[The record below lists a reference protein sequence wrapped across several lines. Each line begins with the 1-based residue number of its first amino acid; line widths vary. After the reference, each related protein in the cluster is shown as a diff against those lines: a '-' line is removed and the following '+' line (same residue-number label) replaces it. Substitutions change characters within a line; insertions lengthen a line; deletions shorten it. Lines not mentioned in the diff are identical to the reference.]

1 MTINKVSLNDRFDLK
16 KKIVITSG
24 TQALVRLMLNQAARD
39 RDHGI
44 NSAGLVTGYRG
55 SPLGGVDATFTKAEK
70 FLKQNNVK
78 FQYGLN
84 EDLAATAIWGSQQ
97 TELRNEGKYDGVFGL
112 WYGKG
117 PGVDRCGDVFKHSNL
132 AGTSKYGGV
141 LVAMGD
147 DHSAESSTE
156 LHQSEYALVDA
167 MMPILSP
174 AGVQDILDFGIKG
187 WALSRYAG
195 VWVGIK
201 CLKDTIEV
209 TEVVDA
215 SHDRVELVEPNNKN
229 HEELNIRLGDTPPA
243 REDRLHNKKLRAAK
257 IFARANNV
265 NRVDYSPAKKKIGI
279 ISAGKSWLDTVH
291 ALTLLGINKEESERY
306 ELTTLKL
313 GMVWPI
319 DEIFVRE
326 WAKGLDKILVVEEKR
341 GLIEG
346 QVKEALYG
354 LDSRPQIIGKQ
365 DEEGNVLLPSNGVL
379 DPIIVGK
386 AIANQLIG
394 SSKSEKLENALNL
407 MSIGSRSEANTPAP
421 DRIPYFCSGC
431 PHNSSTK
438 VPEGSIAYAGIG
450 CHTMAIWMDRATDG
464 PTHMG
469 GEGVNWIGQAPFSN
483 RNHVFQNL
491 GDGTYNHSGLLAIRA
506 AIASNTNITYKI
518 LFNDAVAMT
527 GGQSHEGDLSA
538 DEIIGELNAA
548 GVKRVVGVFDEKEEF
563 DLNDFRN
570 LCEMVPRS
578 ELMRIQEE
586 LASTS
591 GVTAIVYIQTCAAEK
606 RRRRKKG
613 LFPDPDKRIFI
624 NPEVCEGCGD
634 CGVKSNCVSILPEE
648 TLLGRKRKVDQSS
661 CNKDFSCVNGFCPS
675 FVSVVGAE
683 IKKKSTEQLTIP
695 DIPDVTVPSI
705 DKTYNIV
712 VTGIGGTGVVTIG
725 ALLGMASYIEGKG
738 AGVMEMAG
746 LAQKGGAVH
755 IHCRIADSPEDIS
768 VVRVA
773 SGEADTLI
781 GGDLLVAAGDK
792 TLSLLRRGKTKVV
805 CNQMEAITGDFT
817 RDTEFTLPTDG
828 MKLALN
834 AKVGPDSVQYI
845 DANRISA
852 KYLGDSIFSNT
863 VLLGMAYQSQLL
875 PLKRES
881 LLEAIRLNGAAVEGN
896 ILAFEMGRYYI
907 HNPEFF
913 AGIKVE
919 ENNHSDYSFES
930 IVSYR
935 SKRLE
940 GYQSKNLSK
949 KYEALCKKA
958 KDLNENLGSSV
969 ARGYYKLI
977 AYKDEYE
984 VARLHTEY
992 LEDQVKNSFSG
1003 YKQLRFNLA
1012 PPLFSKKDKNGHLIK
1027 REFGPWM
1034 FTLMK
1039 LLAKGKY
1046 LRGTWLDP
1054 FHFTK
1059 ERVME
1064 RKLIS
1069 EYEKDV
1075 EYIVENYNQNSHDAC
1090 INLALLPL
1098 QIRGFGHVKEQAI
1111 YKSDKI
1117 RSNLKGIISGD
1128 HSNQKLSAAE

>member
-1 MTINKVSLNDRFDLK
+1 MTVNKVSLNDRFDIE
-16 KKIVITSG
+16 KKIVIASG
-24 TQALVRLMLNQAARD
+24 TQALVRLMLNQAVHD
-39 RDHGI
+39 RVNGI

-55 SPLGGVDATFTKAEK
+55 SPLGGVDATFTKAKK
-70 FLKQNNVK
+70 FLKKNNIK

-117 PGVDRCGDVFKHSNL
+117 PGVDRCGDVFRHSNL

-187 WALSRYAG
+187 WALSRYSG
-195 VWVGIK
+195 LWVGIK

-215 SHDRVELVEPNNKN
+215 AYDRIKIVEPQDKD

-257 IFARANNV
+257 IFARANKLDKV
-265 NRVDYSPAKKKIGI
+265 VYSPTEKKIGI

-291 ALTLLGINKEESERY
+291 ALTLLGIDREEAEKY

-319 DEIFVRE
+319 DDGFVKD
-326 WAKGLDKILVVEEKR
+326 WANGLDKILVVEEKR
-341 GLIEG
+341 GLIES

-354 LDSRPQIIGKQ
+354 MVNSPKIIGKY
-365 DEEGNVLLPSNGVL
+365 DNNGELLLPSNGVL

-386 AIANQLIG
+386 AIANKLIG
-394 SSKSEKLENALNL
+394 SSKSEKLENALNS

-438 VPEGSIAYAGIG
+438 IPEGSIAYAGIG

-469 GEGVNWIGQAPFSN
+469 GEGINWIGQAPFSN

-506 AIASNTNITYKI
+506 AVASNANITYKI

-538 DEIIGELNAA
+538 DEIIKELNAA

-563 DLNDFRN
+563 DLNDYRN

-586 LASTS
+586 LASTL

-613 LFPDPDKRIFI
+613 LFPDPNKRIFI
-624 NPEVCEGCGD
+624 NSEVCEGCGD
-634 CGVKSNCVSILPEE
+634 CGIKSNCVSILPEE
-648 TLLGRKRKVDQSS
+648 TELGRKRKIDQSS

-675 FVSVVGAE
+675 FVSVIGAE
-683 IKKKSTEQLTIP
+683 IKKSTTEQLKIP
-695 DIPDVTVPSI
+695 DIPDVTVPRI

-725 ALLGMASYIEGKG
+725 ALLGMASHIEGKG

-755 IHCRIADSPEDIS
+755 IHCRIAENPEDIS

-773 SGEADTLI
+773 SGEAHTLI
-781 GGDLLVAAGDK
+781 GGDLLVTAGDK
-792 TLSLLRRGKTKVV
+792 TLSLLSRDRSKVV
-805 CNQMEAITGDFT
+805 CNEMEAITGEFT
-817 RDTEFTLPTDG
+817 RDTEFSLPSDG

-845 DANRISA
+845 DANRISS
-852 KYLGDSIFSNT
+852 KYLGDTIFSNT
-863 VLLGMAYQSQLL
+863 VLLGMAYQSKLL

-896 ILAFEMGRYYI
+896 LLAFELGRYYV
-907 HNPEFF
+907 HQPNFF
-913 AGIKVE
+913 KETKVE
-919 ENNHSDYSFES
+919 YINEVEYTFES
-930 IVSYR
+930 ILAYR
-935 SKRLE
+935 SKRLV
-940 GYQSKNLSK
+940 GYQSEKLSK
-949 KYEALCKKA
+949 KYEELCNKA
-958 KDLNENLGSSV
+958 KDLNENLGASV

-992 LEDQVKNSFSG
+992 LENQVKNSFSG
-1003 YKQLRFNLA
+1003 YKQLRFHLA
-1012 PPLFSKKDKNGHLIK
+1012 PPLFSKRDKNGHLIK
-1027 REFGPWM
+1027 KEFGPWM

-1059 ERVME
+1059 ERLTE

-1069 EYEKDV
+1069 QYERDV
-1075 EYIVENYNQNSHDAC
+1075 DYVIEHYNENNHDAC

-1111 YKSDKI
+1111 DKADKI
-1117 RSNLKGIISGD
+1117 RSNLKSIISGD
-1128 HSNQKLSAAE
+1128 RSNQKLSAAE

>member
-215 SHDRVELVEPNNKN
+215 SHDRVELVEPNDKN

-243 REDRLHNKKLRAAK
+243 REDRLHNKKIRAAK
-257 IFARANNV
+257 IFARANKL
-265 NRVDYSPAKKKIGI
+265 NRVDYSPTEKKIGI

-306 ELTTLKL
+306 KLTTLKL

-407 MSIGSRSEANTPAP
+407 MSMGSRSEANTPAP

-683 IKKKSTEQLTIP
+683 IKKKSTEQLKIP
-695 DIPDVTVPSI
+695 DIPEVFGPTI
-705 DKTYNIV
+705 DKTFNIV

-755 IHCRIADSPEDIS
+755 IHCRIAKSPEDIS

-1039 LLAKGKY
+1039 LLTKGKY

-1128 HSNQKLSAAE
+1128 HSNKKLSAAE

>member
-1 MTINKVSLNDRFDLK
+1 MTVNKVSLNDRFDIE
-16 KKIVITSG
+16 KKIVIASG
-24 TQALVRLMLNQAARD
+24 TQALVRLMINQAVRD
-39 RDHGI
+39 RVNGI

-55 SPLGGVDATFTKAEK
+55 SPLGGVDATFTRAEK
-70 FLKQNNVK
+70 FLKKNNIK

-117 PGVDRCGDVFKHSNL
+117 PGVDRCGDVFRHSNL
-132 AGTSKYGGV
+132 AGTSKHGGV

-187 WALSRYAG
+187 WALSRYSG
-195 VWVGIK
+195 LWVGIK

-215 SHDRVELVEPNNKN
+215 AYDRVKIVDPEDKE
-229 HEELNIRLGDTPPA
+229 HEDLNIRLGDTPPA
-243 REDRLHNKKLRAAK
+243 REDRLHNKKLKAAK
-257 IFARANNV
+257 IFARANKLD
-265 NRVDYSPAKKKIGI
+265 RVDYSPSEKKIGI

-291 ALTLLGINKEESERY
+291 ALSLLGIDGEEAEKY
-306 ELTTLKL
+306 KLTTLKL

-319 DEIFVRE
+319 DDGFVKD
-326 WAKGLDKILVVEEKR
+326 WADGLDKILVVEEKR
-341 GLIEG
+341 GLIES

-354 LDSRPQIIGKQ
+354 KANSPKIIGKS
-365 DEEGNVLLPSNGVL
+365 DDNGDLLLPSNGVL

-386 AIANQLIG
+386 AIANKLIG
-394 SSKSEKLENALNL
+394 SSKSEKLENALNSI
-407 MSIGSRSEANTPAP
+407 SIGSRGEANTPAP

-438 VPEGSIAYAGIG
+438 IPEGSIAYAGIG

-469 GEGVNWIGQAPFSN
+469 GEGINWIGQAPFSN

-506 AIASNTNITYKI
+506 AVASNANITYKI

-538 DEIIGELNAA
+538 DEIIKELNAA

-563 DLNDFRN
+563 DLNDYRN

-586 LASTS
+586 LASTL

-613 LFPDPDKRIFI
+613 LFPDPNKRIFI
-624 NPEVCEGCGD
+624 NSEVCEGCGD
-634 CGVKSNCVSILPEE
+634 CGIKSNCVSILPEE
-648 TLLGRKRKVDQSS
+648 TELGRKRKIDQSS

-675 FVSVVGAE
+675 FVSVIGAE
-683 IKKKSTEQLTIP
+683 IKKSTTEQLTIP

-725 ALLGMASYIEGKG
+725 ALLGMASHIEGKG

-755 IHCRIADSPEDIS
+755 IHCRIAENPEDIS

-773 SGEADTLI
+773 SGEAHTLI
-781 GGDLLVAAGDK
+781 GGDLLVTAGDK
-792 TLSLLRRGKTKVV
+792 TLSLLRRDRSKVV
-805 CNQMEAITGDFT
+805 CNEMEAITGEFT
-817 RDTEFTLPTDG
+817 RDTEFSLPSDG

-845 DANRISA
+845 DANRISS
-852 KYLGDSIFSNT
+852 KYLGDTIFSNT
-863 VLLGMAYQSQLL
+863 VLLGMAYQSELL

-881 LLEAIRLNGAAVEGN
+881 LLEAIRLNGAAVDGN
-896 ILAFEMGRYYI
+896 LLAFELGRYYI
-907 HNPEFF
+907 YQPDFF
-913 AGIKVE
+913 QDTKVKDIKQ
-919 ENNHSDYSFES
+919 SDYSFQS
-930 IVSYR
+930 ILAYR

-940 GYQSKNLSK
+940 GYQSKKLAK
-949 KYEALCKKA
+949 KYEELCNKA
-958 KDLNENLGSSV
+958 KDLNENLGASV
-969 ARGYYKLI
+969 ARGYYKLV

-992 LEDQVKNSFSG
+992 LENQVKDSFSG

-1012 PPLFSKKDKNGHLIK
+1012 PPLFSKRDKNGHLIK
-1027 REFGPWM
+1027 QEFGPWM
-1034 FTLMK
+1034 FSLMK
-1039 LLAKGKY
+1039 ILAKGKY

-1059 ERVME
+1059 ERMAE

-1069 EYEKDV
+1069 QYERDIDHIIEY
-1075 EYIVENYNQNSHDAC
+1075 YNENNHDAC

-1111 YKSDKI
+1111 DKAEKI
-1117 RSNLKGIISGD
+1117 RSNLKEIISGD
-1128 HSNQKLSAAE
+1128 HANPKLSAAE

>member
-1 MTINKVSLNDRFDLK
+1 MTVNKVSLNDRFDLG
-16 KKIVITSG
+16 KKIVIASG
-24 TQALVRLMLNQAARD
+24 TQALVRLMLNQAVRD
-39 RDHGI
+39 RVKGI

-70 FLKQNNVK
+70 FLEKNNIK

-97 TELRNEGKYDGVFGL
+97 TELHNEGKYDGVFGL

-117 PGVDRCGDVFKHSNL
+117 PGVDRCGDVFRHSNL
-132 AGTSKYGGV
+132 AGTSKHGGV

-187 WALSRYAG
+187 WALSRYSG
-195 VWVGIK
+195 LWVGIK

-215 SHDRVELVEPNNKN
+215 SYDRVKIVDPKDKD

-257 IFARANNV
+257 IFARANKL
-265 NRVDYSPAKKKIGI
+265 NRVDFSPTEKKIGI

-291 ALTLLGINKEESERY
+291 ALSLLDIDEEEAEKY
-306 ELTTLKL
+306 KLTTLKL

-319 DEIFVRE
+319 DNGFVKD
-326 WAKGLDKILVVEEKR
+326 WADGLDKILVVEEKR
-341 GLIEG
+341 GLIES

-354 LDSRPQIIGKQ
+354 TVNSPKIIGKH
-365 DEEGNVLLPSNGVL
+365 DENGELLLPSNGVL
-379 DPIIVGK
+379 DPIIVSK
-386 AIANQLIG
+386 AIANKLIG
-394 SSKSEKLENALNL
+394 SSKSEKLESALNSI
-407 MSIGSRSEANTPAP
+407 SIGSRSEANTPAP

-438 VPEGSIAYAGIG
+438 IPEGSIAYAGIG

-469 GEGVNWIGQAPFSN
+469 GEGINWIGQAPFSN

-506 AIASNTNITYKI
+506 AVASNANITYKI

-527 GGQSHEGDLSA
+527 GGQAHEGDLSA
-538 DEIIGELNAA
+538 YEIIKELNAA

-563 DLNDFRN
+563 DINDYRN
-570 LCEMVPRS
+570 LCEMVPRA

-586 LASTS
+586 LASTL

-613 LFPDPDKRIFI
+613 LFPDPNKRIFI

-634 CGVKSNCVSILPEE
+634 CGIKSNCVSILPEE
-648 TLLGRKRKVDQSS
+648 TELGRKRKIDQSS

-675 FVSVVGAE
+675 FVSVIGAE
-683 IKKKSTEQLTIP
+683 IKKSNTEQLTIP

-725 ALLGMASYIEGKG
+725 ALLGMASHIEGKG

-755 IHCRIADSPEDIS
+755 IHCRVAENPEDIS

-773 SGEADTLI
+773 SGEAHTLI
-781 GGDLLVAAGDK
+781 GGDLLVTAGDK
-792 TLSLLRRGKTKVV
+792 TLSLLRRDRSKVV
-805 CNQMEAITGDFT
+805 CNEMEAITGEFT
-817 RDTEFTLPTDG
+817 RDTEFSLPSDG

-845 DANRISA
+845 DANKISA
-852 KYLGDSIFSNT
+852 KYLGDTIFSNT
-863 VLLGMAYQSQLL
+863 VLLGMAYQSKLL

-881 LLEAIRLNGAAVEGN
+881 LLEAIRLNGAAVDGN
-896 ILAFEMGRYYI
+896 LLAFELGRYYVY
-907 HNPEFF
+907 HPDFF
-913 AGIKVE
+913 QETKVRDI
-919 ENNHSDYSFES
+919 NQANYTFEA
-930 IVSYR
+930 VVAYR

-940 GYQSKNLSK
+940 GYQSEKLAK
-949 KYEALCKKA
+949 KYEELCNKA
-958 KDLNENLGSSV
+958 KYLNENLGASV
-969 ARGYYKLI
+969 ARGYYKLL

-992 LEDQVKNSFSG
+992 LENQVKNTFSG

-1012 PPLFSKKDKNGHLIK
+1012 PPLFSKRDKNGHLVK
-1027 REFGPWM
+1027 KEYGPWM

-1059 ERVME
+1059 ERLTE

-1069 EYEKDV
+1069 QYERDVDYITEYYNEK
-1075 EYIVENYNQNSHDAC
+1075 NHDAC

-1111 YKSDKI
+1111 NKSGKI
-1117 RSNLKGIISGD
+1117 RSNLMGIISGD

>member
-1 MTINKVSLNDRFDLK
+1 MTINKVSLNDRFDLE
-16 KKIVITSG
+16 KKIIIASG
-24 TQALVRLMLNQAARD
+24 TQALVRLMLNQAVRD
-39 RDHGI
+39 RFNGI

-55 SPLGGVDATFTKAEK
+55 SPLGGVDATFTKAER
-70 FLKQNNVK
+70 FLTKNNIK

-117 PGVDRCGDVFKHSNL
+117 PGVDRCGDVFRHSNL

-174 AGVQDILDFGIKG
+174 AGVQDILDFGIIG
-187 WALSRYAG
+187 WALSRYSG
-195 VWVGIK
+195 LWVGIK

-215 SHDRVELVEPNNKN
+215 SYDRIEIVDPRDKN
-229 HEELNIRLGDTPPA
+229 HEELNIRLGDSPPA

-257 IFARANNV
+257 IFARANNL
-265 NRVDYSPAKKKIGI
+265 NRVHYSPAEKKIGI

-291 ALTLLGINKEESERY
+291 ALSLLGIDKEEAEKY
-306 ELTTLKL
+306 KLTTLKL

-319 DEIFVRE
+319 DDSFVKE
-326 WAKGLDKILVVEEKR
+326 WANGLEKILIIEEKR

-354 LDSRPQIIGKQ
+354 TANSPQIIGKY
-365 DEEGNVLLPSNGVL
+365 DDNGALLLPSNGVL

-386 AIANQLIG
+386 AIANKLIG
-394 SSKSEKLENALNL
+394 LSKSEKLENSLNL
-407 MSIGSRSEANTPAP
+407 MSADARSESNTPAP

-450 CHTMAIWMDRATDG
+450 CHTMAIWMDRETDG

-469 GEGVNWIGQAPFSN
+469 GEGINWVGQAPFSN

-506 AIASNTNITYKI
+506 AVAANTNITYKI

-538 DEIIGELNAA
+538 DEIIKELNAA
-548 GVKRVVGVFDEKEEF
+548 GVNRVVGVFDEKEEF
-563 DLNDFRN
+563 DLHHYRN

-578 ELMRIQEE
+578 ELMRVQEE
-586 LASTS
+586 LASTL

-613 LFPDPDKRIFI
+613 LFPDPDRRIFI
-624 NPEVCEGCGD
+624 NSEVCEGCGD
-634 CGVKSNCVSILPEE
+634 CGIKSNCVSILPEE
-648 TLLGRKRKVDQSS
+648 TELGRKRKIDQSS

-675 FVSVVGAE
+675 FVSVIGAK
-683 IKKKSTEQLTIP
+683 IKKSTAEKLEIP
-695 DIPDVTVPSI
+695 DIPDIIVPSI
-705 DKTYNIV
+705 NKTYNIV

-725 ALLGMASYIEGKG
+725 ALLGMASHIEGKG

-755 IHCRIADSPEDIS
+755 VHCRIAESPGDIS

-773 SGEADTLI
+773 SGEVHTLI
-781 GGDLLVAAGDK
+781 GGDLLVTAGDK
-792 TLSLLRRGKTKVV
+792 TLSLLRRDRSKVV
-805 CNQMEAITGDFT
+805 CNEVEAITGDFT
-817 RDTEFTLPTDG
+817 RNTEFTLPSDG
-828 MKLALN
+828 MKLALS

-845 DANRISA
+845 DANRISS
-852 KYLGDSIFSNT
+852 KYLGDTIFSNT
-863 VLLGMAYQSQLL
+863 VLLGMAYQSKLL

-881 LLEAIRLNGAAVEGN
+881 LIEAIKLNGAAVDRN
-896 ILAFEMGRYYI
+896 LLAFELGRYYVYQ
-907 HNPEFF
+907 PEFF
-913 AGIKVE
+913 QKTKIE
-919 ENNHSDYSFES
+919 ESNQADYTFES
-930 IVSYR
+930 ILSYR

-940 GYQSKNLSK
+940 GYQNKKLAR

-958 KDLNENLGSSV
+958 RDLNENLGSSA
-969 ARGYYKLI
+969 ARGYYKLL

-992 LEDQVKNSFSG
+992 LENQVANSFSG

-1012 PPLFSKKDKNGHLIK
+1012 PPLFSKRDNNGHLIK

-1034 FTLMK
+1034 FKLMK

-1059 ERVME
+1059 ERLAE
-1064 RKLIS
+1064 RKLIR

-1075 EYIVENYNQNSHDAC
+1075 EYIIEKYNENNHDSC

-1098 QIRGFGHVKEQAI
+1098 QIRGFGHVKKEAI
-1111 YKSDKI
+1111 IKTDKI
-1117 RSNLKGIISGD
+1117 RSNLKGIISGY
-1128 HSNQKLSAAE
+1128 HRNQKLSAAE

>member
-1 MTINKVSLNDRFDLK
+1 MTVNKVSLNDRFDIE
-16 KKIVITSG
+16 KKIVIASG
-24 TQALVRLMLNQAARD
+24 TQALVRLMLNQAVRD
-39 RDHGI
+39 RVNGI
-44 NSAGLVTGYRG
+44 NTAGLVTGYRG

-70 FLKQNNVK
+70 FLKKNNIK

-117 PGVDRCGDVFKHSNL
+117 PGVDRCGDVFRHSNL
-132 AGTSKYGGV
+132 AGTSKHGGV

-174 AGVQDILDFGIKG
+174 AGVQDILDFGTKG
-187 WALSRYAG
+187 WALSRYSG
-195 VWVGIK
+195 LWVGIK

-215 SHDRVELVEPNNKN
+215 AYDRVKIVDPEDKD
-229 HEELNIRLGDTPPA
+229 HEDLNIRLGDTPPA
-243 REDRLHNKKLRAAK
+243 REDRLHNKKLKAAK
-257 IFARANNV
+257 IFARANKID
-265 NRVDYSPAKKKIGI
+265 RVDYSPSEKKIGI

-291 ALTLLGINKEESERY
+291 ALSLLGIDREEAEKY
-306 ELTTLKL
+306 KLATLKL

-319 DEIFVRE
+319 DDGLVKE
-326 WAKGLDKILVVEEKR
+326 WADGLDKILVVEEKR
-341 GLIEG
+341 GLIES

-354 LDSRPQIIGKQ
+354 TINSPKIIGKH
-365 DEEGNVLLPSNGVL
+365 DDNGELLLPSNGVL

-386 AIANQLIG
+386 AIANKLIG
-394 SSKSEKLENALNL
+394 SLKSEKLENALNS
-407 MSIGSRSEANTPAP
+407 MAIGSRSDANTPAP

-438 VPEGSIAYAGIG
+438 IPEGSIAYAGIG

-469 GEGVNWIGQAPFSN
+469 GEGINWIGQAPFSN

-506 AIASNTNITYKI
+506 AVASNANITYKI

-538 DEIIGELNAA
+538 DEIIKELNAA

-563 DLNDFRN
+563 DLNDYRN

-586 LASTS
+586 LASTL

-613 LFPDPDKRIFI
+613 LFPDPNKRIFI
-624 NPEVCEGCGD
+624 NSEVCEGCGD

-648 TLLGRKRKVDQSS
+648 TELGRKRKIDQSS

-675 FVSVVGAE
+675 FVSVIGAE
-683 IKKKSTEQLTIP
+683 IKKSTTEQLKIP

-725 ALLGMASYIEGKG
+725 ALLGMASHIEGKG

-755 IHCRIADSPEDIS
+755 IHCRIAQSPEDIS

-773 SGEADTLI
+773 SGEAHTLI
-781 GGDLLVAAGDK
+781 GGDLLVTAGDK
-792 TLSLLRRGKTKVV
+792 TLSLLRRDRSKVV
-805 CNQMEAITGDFT
+805 CNEMEAITGEFT
-817 RDTEFTLPTDG
+817 RDTEFSLPSDG

-845 DANRISA
+845 DANRMSS
-852 KYLGDSIFSNT
+852 KYLGDTIFSNT
-863 VLLGMAYQSQLL
+863 VLLGMAYQSKLL

-896 ILAFEMGRYYI
+896 LLAFELGRYYVYQP
-907 HNPEFF
+907 NFF
-913 AGIKVE
+913 KETKVE
-919 ENNHSDYSFES
+919 DINEVDYTFGS
-930 IVSYR
+930 ILSYR
-935 SKRLE
+935 SKRLQ
-940 GYQSKNLSK
+940 GYQSEKLAK
-949 KYEALCKKA
+949 KYEELCKKA
-958 KDLNENLGSSV
+958 KDLNENLGASV
-969 ARGYYKLI
+969 ARGYYKLL

-992 LEDQVKNSFSG
+992 LENQVKESFSG

-1012 PPLFSKKDKNGHLIK
+1012 PPLFSKRDKNGHLIK
-1027 REFGPWM
+1027 KEFGPWM

-1059 ERVME
+1059 ERLTE

-1069 EYEKDV
+1069 QYERDVDYIIEY
-1075 EYIVENYNQNSHDAC
+1075 YNENNRDAC

-1111 YKSDKI
+1111 NKSDKI
-1117 RSNLKGIISGD
+1117 RSNLKAIISGD

>member
-215 SHDRVELVEPNNKN
+215 SHDRVELVEPNDKN

-243 REDRLHNKKLRAAK
+243 REDRLHNKKIRAAK
-257 IFARANNV
+257 IFARANKL
-265 NRVDYSPAKKKIGI
+265 NRVDYSPTEKKIGI

-306 ELTTLKL
+306 KLTTLKL

-683 IKKKSTEQLTIP
+683 IKKKSTEQLKIP
-695 DIPDVTVPSI
+695 DIPEVFGPTI
-705 DKTYNIV
+705 DKTFNIV

-755 IHCRIADSPEDIS
+755 IHCRIAESPEDIS

-1064 RKLIS
+1064 RRLIS

>member
-1 MTINKVSLNDRFDLK
+1 M
-16 KKIVITSG
+16 
-24 TQALVRLMLNQAARD
+24 
-39 RDHGI
+39 
-44 NSAGLVTGYRG
+44 
-55 SPLGGVDATFTKAEK
+55 
-70 FLKQNNVK
+70 
-78 FQYGLN
+78 
-84 EDLAATAIWGSQQ
+84 
-97 TELRNEGKYDGVFGL
+97 
-112 WYGKG
+112 
-117 PGVDRCGDVFKHSNL
+117 
-132 AGTSKYGGV
+132 
-141 LVAMGD
+141 
-147 DHSAESSTE
+147 
-156 LHQSEYALVDA
+156 
-167 MMPILSP
+167 
-174 AGVQDILDFGIKG
+174 
-187 WALSRYAG
+187 
-195 VWVGIK
+195 
-201 CLKDTIEV
+201 KDTIEV

-215 SHDRVELVEPNNKN
+215 AYDRIKILDPQDKD

-257 IFARANNV
+257 IFARANKLDK
-265 NRVDYSPAKKKIGI
+265 VDYSPTEKKIGI

-291 ALTLLGINKEESERY
+291 ALSLLGIDREEAEKY
-306 ELTTLKL
+306 KLTTLKL

-319 DEIFVRE
+319 DDGFVKD
-326 WAKGLDKILVVEEKR
+326 WAHGLDKILVVEEKR
-341 GLIEG
+341 GLIES

-354 LDSRPQIIGKQ
+354 MVNSPKIIGKH
-365 DEEGNVLLPSNGVL
+365 DDNGELLLPSNGVL

-386 AIANQLIG
+386 AIANKLIG
-394 SSKSEKLENALNL
+394 SSKSEKLENALNS

-438 VPEGSIAYAGIG
+438 IPEGSIAYAGIG

-469 GEGVNWIGQAPFSN
+469 GEGINWIGQAPFSN

-506 AIASNTNITYKI
+506 AVASNANITYKI

-538 DEIIGELNAA
+538 DEIIKELNAA

-563 DLNDFRN
+563 DLNDYRN

-586 LASTS
+586 LASTL

-613 LFPDPDKRIFI
+613 LFPDPNKRIFI
-624 NPEVCEGCGD
+624 NSEVCEGCGD
-634 CGVKSNCVSILPEE
+634 CGIKSNCVSILPEE
-648 TLLGRKRKVDQSS
+648 TELGRKRKIDQSS

-675 FVSVVGAE
+675 FVSVIGAE
-683 IKKKSTEQLTIP
+683 IKKSTTEQLKIP
-695 DIPDVTVPSI
+695 HIPDVTVPSI

-725 ALLGMASYIEGKG
+725 ALLGMASHIEGKG

-755 IHCRIADSPEDIS
+755 IHCRIAENPEDIS

-773 SGEADTLI
+773 SGEAHTLI
-781 GGDLLVAAGDK
+781 GGDLLVTAGDK
-792 TLSLLRRGKTKVV
+792 TLSLLRRDRSKVV
-805 CNQMEAITGDFT
+805 CNEMEAITGEFT
-817 RDTEFTLPTDG
+817 RDTEFSLPSDG

-845 DANRISA
+845 DANRISS
-852 KYLGDSIFSNT
+852 KYLGDTIFSNT
-863 VLLGMAYQSQLL
+863 VLLGMAYQSELL

-881 LLEAIRLNGAAVEGN
+881 LLEAIRLNGAAVDGN
-896 ILAFEMGRYYI
+896 LLAFELGRYYV
-907 HNPEFF
+907 HQPDFF
-913 AGIKVE
+913 QETKVE
-919 ENNHSDYSFES
+919 EINQANYTYES
-930 IVSYR
+930 ILSYR
-935 SKRLE
+935 SKRIE
-940 GYQSKNLSK
+940 GYQSKKLSR

-958 KDLNENLGSSV
+958 KDLNENLGASV

-992 LEDQVKNSFSG
+992 LENQVKNSFSG

-1012 PPLFSKKDKNGHLIK
+1012 PPLFSKRDKNGHLIK
-1027 REFGPWM
+1027 KEFGPWM

-1059 ERVME
+1059 ERLTE

-1069 EYEKDV
+1069 QYERDVDYIIEY
-1075 EYIVENYNQNSHDAC
+1075 YNENNHDAC

-1111 YKSDKI
+1111 DKSDKI
-1117 RSNLKGIISGD
+1117 RSNLKAIISGD

>member
-1 MTINKVSLNDRFDLK
+1 MTVNKVSLNDRFDVE
-16 KKIVITSG
+16 KKIVIASG
-24 TQALVRLMLNQAARD
+24 TQALVRLMLNQAIRD
-39 RDHGI
+39 RQNGI

-70 FLKQNNVK
+70 FLKENNIK

-84 EDLAATAIWGSQQ
+84 EDLAATALWGSQQ
-97 TELRNEGKYDGVFGL
+97 TELHNEGKYDGVFGL

-117 PGVDRCGDVFKHSNL
+117 PGVDRCGDVFRHSNL

-187 WALSRYAG
+187 WALSRYSG
-195 VWVGIK
+195 LWVGIK

-215 SHDRVELVEPNNKN
+215 SYDRVKIVDPEDKD

-243 REDRLHNKKLRAAK
+243 REDRLHNKKLKAAK
-257 IFARANNV
+257 VFARANDLNK
-265 NRVDYSPAKKKIGI
+265 VDYSPAQRKIGI

-291 ALTLLGINKEESERY
+291 ALSLLGIDRDEAEKY
-306 ELTTLKL
+306 KLTTLKL

-319 DEIFVRE
+319 DDSFIRE
-326 WAKGLDKILVVEEKR
+326 WANGLEKILVVEEKR
-341 GLIEG
+341 GLIEA

-354 LDSRPQIIGKQ
+354 TTNSPQIIGKQ
-365 DEEGNVLLPSNGVL
+365 DHNGELLLPSNGVL

-386 AIANQLIG
+386 AIANKLIG
-394 SSKSEKLENALNL
+394 ASKTEKLENSLK
-407 MSIGSRSEANTPAP
+407 SISTSARNEANTPAP

-506 AIASNTNITYKI
+506 AVASNTNITYKI

-538 DEIIGELNAA
+538 DEIIRELNAA

-563 DLNDFRN
+563 DLNNYRK
-570 LCEMVPRS
+570 LCEMEPRS

-586 LASTS
+586 LASTP

-613 LFPDPDKRIFI
+613 LFPDPDRRIFI
-624 NPEVCEGCGD
+624 NSEVCEGCGD
-634 CGVKSNCVSILPEE
+634 CGIKSNCVSILPEE
-648 TLLGRKRKVDQSS
+648 TELGRKRKIDQSS

-675 FVSVVGAE
+675 FVSVIGPK
-683 IKKKSTEQLTIP
+683 IKKSTTEQLKLPEIP
-695 DIPDVTVPSI
+695 DITVPSI
-705 DKTYNIV
+705 NKTYNIV

-725 ALLGMASYIEGKG
+725 ALLGMASHIEGKG

-755 IHCRIADSPEDIS
+755 IHCRIAESPEDIS

-773 SGEADTLI
+773 SGEAHTLI
-781 GGDLLVAAGDK
+781 GGDLLVSAGEK
-792 TLSLLRRGKTKVV
+792 TLALLKRGQSKVV
-805 CNQMEAITGDFT
+805 CNEMEAITGDFT
-817 RDTEFTLPTDG
+817 RDTEFTLPSDG
-828 MKLALN
+828 MKLAIN

-845 DANRISA
+845 NANRIAS
-852 KYLGDSIFSNT
+852 KYLGDTIFSNT
-863 VLLGMAYQSQLL
+863 VLLGMAYQSKLL

-881 LLEAIRLNGAAVEGN
+881 LLEAIKLNGAAVDGN
-896 ILAFEMGRYYI
+896 LLAFELGRYYI
-907 HNPEFF
+907 SRPDFF
-913 AGIKVE
+913 KDSKMEDIKKA
-919 ENNHSDYSFES
+919 DYTFES
-930 IVSYR
+930 ILSYR

-940 GYQSKNLSK
+940 GYQSKKLSRR
-949 KYEALCKKA
+949 YEALCEKA
-958 KDLNENLGSSV
+958 KGLNENLGSSV

-992 LEDQVKNSFSG
+992 LEDQVKNSFGG

-1034 FTLMK
+1034 FTLMR

-1059 ERVME
+1059 ERMTE
-1064 RKLIS
+1064 RKLINN
-1069 EYEKDV
+1069 YERDV
-1075 EYIVENYNQNSHDAC
+1075 EYIIENYNEKNHDAC

-1098 QIRGFGHVKEQAI
+1098 QIKGFGHVKEEAI
-1111 YKSDKI
+1111 TKTDKI
-1117 RSNLKGIISGD
+1117 RSNLKAMISGD
-1128 HSNQKLSAAE
+1128 ILNQKLSAAE

>member
-1 MTINKVSLNDRFDLK
+1 MTINKVSLNDRFDLE
-16 KKIVITSG
+16 KKIIIASG
-24 TQALVRLMLNQAARD
+24 TQALVRLMLNQAVRD
-39 RDHGI
+39 RFNGI

-55 SPLGGVDATFTKAEK
+55 SPLGGVDATFTKAER
-70 FLKQNNVK
+70 FLTKNNIK

-117 PGVDRCGDVFKHSNL
+117 PGVDRCGDVFRHSNL

-174 AGVQDILDFGIKG
+174 AGVQDILDFGIIG
-187 WALSRYAG
+187 WALSRYSG
-195 VWVGIK
+195 LWVGIK

-215 SHDRVELVEPNNKN
+215 SYDRIEIVDPRDKN
-229 HEELNIRLGDTPPA
+229 HEELNIRLGDSPPA

-257 IFARANNV
+257 IFARANNL
-265 NRVDYSPAKKKIGI
+265 NRVHYSPAEKKIGI

-291 ALTLLGINKEESERY
+291 ALSLLGIDKEEAEKY
-306 ELTTLKL
+306 KLTTLKL

-319 DEIFVRE
+319 DDSFVKE
-326 WAKGLDKILVVEEKR
+326 WANGLEKILIIEEKR

-354 LDSRPQIIGKQ
+354 TANSPQIIGKY
-365 DEEGNVLLPSNGVL
+365 DDNGALLLPSNGVL

-386 AIANQLIG
+386 AIANKLIG
-394 SSKSEKLENALNL
+394 LSKSEKLENSLNL
-407 MSIGSRSEANTPAP
+407 MSTDARSESNTPAP

-450 CHTMAIWMDRATDG
+450 CHTMAIWMDRETDG

-469 GEGVNWIGQAPFSN
+469 GEGINWVGQAPFSN

-506 AIASNTNITYKI
+506 AVAANTNITYKI

-538 DEIIGELNAA
+538 DEIIKELNAA
-548 GVKRVVGVFDEKEEF
+548 GVNRVVGVFDEKEEF
-563 DLNDFRN
+563 DLHHYRN

-578 ELMRIQEE
+578 ELMRVQEE
-586 LASTS
+586 LASTL

-613 LFPDPDKRIFI
+613 LFPDPDRRIFI
-624 NPEVCEGCGD
+624 NSEVCEGCGD
-634 CGVKSNCVSILPEE
+634 CGIKSNCVSILPEE
-648 TLLGRKRKVDQSS
+648 TELGRKRKIDQSS

-675 FVSVVGAE
+675 FVSVIGAK
-683 IKKKSTEQLTIP
+683 IKKSTAEKLEIP
-695 DIPDVTVPSI
+695 DIPDIIVPSI
-705 DKTYNIV
+705 NKTYNIV

-725 ALLGMASYIEGKG
+725 ALLGMASHIEGKG

-755 IHCRIADSPEDIS
+755 VHCRIAESPGDIS

-773 SGEADTLI
+773 SGEVHTLI
-781 GGDLLVAAGDK
+781 GGDLLVTAGDK
-792 TLSLLRRGKTKVV
+792 TLSLLRRDRSKVV
-805 CNQMEAITGDFT
+805 CNEVEAITGDFT
-817 RDTEFTLPTDG
+817 RNTEFTLPSDG
-828 MKLALN
+828 MKLALS

-845 DANRISA
+845 DANRISS
-852 KYLGDSIFSNT
+852 KYLGDTIFSNT
-863 VLLGMAYQSQLL
+863 VLLGMAYQSKLL

-881 LLEAIRLNGAAVEGN
+881 LIEAIKLNGAAVDRN
-896 ILAFEMGRYYI
+896 LLAFELGRYYVYQ
-907 HNPEFF
+907 PEFF
-913 AGIKVE
+913 QKTKIE
-919 ENNHSDYSFES
+919 ESNQADYTFES
-930 IVSYR
+930 ILSYR

-940 GYQSKNLSK
+940 GYQNKKLAR

-958 KDLNENLGSSV
+958 RDLNENLGSSA
-969 ARGYYKLI
+969 ARGYYKLL

-992 LEDQVKNSFSG
+992 LENQVANSFSG

-1012 PPLFSKKDKNGHLIK
+1012 PPLFSKRDNNGHLIK

-1034 FTLMK
+1034 FKLMK

-1059 ERVME
+1059 ERLAE
-1064 RKLIS
+1064 RKLIR

-1075 EYIVENYNQNSHDAC
+1075 EYIIEKYNENNHDSC

-1098 QIRGFGHVKEQAI
+1098 QIRGFGHVKKEAI
-1111 YKSDKI
+1111 IKTDKI
-1117 RSNLKGIISGD
+1117 RSNLKGIISGY
-1128 HSNQKLSAAE
+1128 HRNQKLSAAE

>member
-1 MTINKVSLNDRFDLK
+1 MTVNKVSLNDRFDIE
-16 KKIVITSG
+16 KKIVIASG
-24 TQALVRLMLNQAARD
+24 TQALVRLMLNQAVRD
-39 RDHGI
+39 RINEI

-70 FLKQNNVK
+70 FLKKNNIK

-117 PGVDRCGDVFKHSNL
+117 PGVDRCGDVFRHSNL

-187 WALSRYAG
+187 WALSRYSG
-195 VWVGIK
+195 LWVGIK

-215 SHDRVELVEPNNKN
+215 AYDRVKIVDPQDKD

-257 IFARANNV
+257 IFARANKLDK
-265 NRVDYSPAKKKIGI
+265 VDYSPTEKKIGI

-291 ALTLLGINKEESERY
+291 ALSLLGIDREETEKY
-306 ELTTLKL
+306 KLTTLKL

-319 DEIFVRE
+319 DDGFVKD

-341 GLIEG
+341 GLIES

-354 LDSRPQIIGKQ
+354 MVNSPKIIGKH
-365 DEEGNVLLPSNGVL
+365 DDNGELLLPSNGVL

-386 AIANQLIG
+386 AIANKLIG
-394 SSKSEKLENALNL
+394 SSKSEKLENALNS

-438 VPEGSIAYAGIG
+438 IPDGSIAYAGIG
-450 CHTMAIWMDRATDG
+450 CHTMAIWMDRETDG

-469 GEGVNWIGQAPFSN
+469 GEGINWIGQAPFSN

-506 AIASNTNITYKI
+506 AVASNANITYKI

-538 DEIIGELNAA
+538 DEIIKELNAA
-548 GVKRVVGVFDEKEEF
+548 GVQRVVGVFDEKEEF
-563 DLNDFRN
+563 DLNDYRN

-578 ELMRIQEE
+578 ELMRIQKE
-586 LASTS
+586 LASTL

-613 LFPDPDKRIFI
+613 LFPDPNKRIFI
-624 NPEVCEGCGD
+624 NSEVCEGCGD
-634 CGVKSNCVSILPEE
+634 CGIKSNCVSILPEE
-648 TLLGRKRKVDQSS
+648 TELGRKRKIDQSS

-675 FVSVVGAE
+675 FVSVIGAE
-683 IKKKSTEQLTIP
+683 IKKSSTEQLTIP
-695 DIPDVTVPSI
+695 DIPDVIVPNI
-705 DKTYNIV
+705 NKTYNIV

-725 ALLGMASYIEGKG
+725 ALLGMASHIEGKG

-755 IHCRIADSPEDIS
+755 IHCRIAQSREDIS

-773 SGEADTLI
+773 SGEAHTLI
-781 GGDLLVAAGDK
+781 GGDLLVTAGDK
-792 TLSLLRRGKTKVV
+792 TLSLLRRDRSKVV
-805 CNQMEAITGDFT
+805 CNEMEAITGEFT
-817 RDTEFTLPTDG
+817 RDTEFTLPSDG

-834 AKVGPDSVQYI
+834 AKVGPDNVQYI
-845 DANRISA
+845 DANRISS
-852 KYLGDSIFSNT
+852 KYLGDTIFSNT
-863 VLLGMAYQSQLL
+863 VLLGMAYQSKLL

-881 LLEAIRLNGAAVEGN
+881 LLEAIRLNGAAVDGN
-896 ILAFEMGRYYI
+896 LLAFELGRYYV
-907 HNPEFF
+907 HQPDFF
-913 AGIKVE
+913 QETKVKDIKE
-919 ENNHSDYSFES
+919 ADYTFET
-930 IVSYR
+930 ILAYR

-940 GYQSKNLSK
+940 GYQNEKLAK
-949 KYEALCKKA
+949 KYEELCNKA
-958 KDLNENLGSSV
+958 KDLNENLGASV
-969 ARGYYKLI
+969 ARGYYKLL

-992 LEDQVKNSFSG
+992 LEKQVKDSFSG

-1012 PPLFSKKDKNGHLIK
+1012 PPLFSRRDKNGHLIK
-1027 REFGPWM
+1027 KEFGPWM

-1039 LLAKGKY
+1039 LLAKGKH

-1054 FHFTK
+1054 FHFTT
-1059 ERVME
+1059 ERLTE

-1069 EYEKDV
+1069 QYERDVDYIIEY
-1075 EYIVENYNQNSHDAC
+1075 YNENNHDAC

-1111 YKSDKI
+1111 DKSDKI
-1117 RSNLKGIISGD
+1117 RSNLKAIISGD
-1128 HSNQKLSAAE
+1128 NSNQKLSAAE

>member
-1 MTINKVSLNDRFDLK
+1 MTNTKVSLNDRFDITK
-16 KKIVITSG
+16 KLVIASG
-24 TQALVRLMLNQAARD
+24 TQALVRLMLNQSKRD
-39 RDHGI
+39 QDNGI

-55 SPLGGVDATFTKAEK
+55 SPLGGVDATFNKAKKYLEK
-70 FLKQNNVK
+70 SNIK

-84 EDLAATAIWGSQQ
+84 EDLAATALWGSQQ
-97 TELRNEGKYDGVFGL
+97 TELRNEGKFDGVFGL

-117 PGVDRCGDVFKHSNL
+117 PGVDRCGDVFRHSNL
-132 AGTSKYGGV
+132 AGSSKYGGV

-156 LHQSEYALVDA
+156 LHQSEFALVDA

-187 WALSRYAG
+187 WALSRYSG
-195 VWVGIK
+195 LWVGIK

-215 SHDRVELVEPNNKN
+215 SHDRVTLTYPDDNDSN
-229 HEELNIRLGDTPPA
+229 HLNIRLGDSPPS
-243 REDRLHNKKLRAAK
+243 REDRLHNKKIKAAK
-257 IFARANNV
+257 KFARANNLNKV
-265 NRVDYSPAKKKIGI
+265 VFSPKEKKIGI
-279 ISAGKSWLDTVH
+279 ISSGKSWLDTVH
-291 ALTLLGINKEESERY
+291 ALSLLGIDKEESEKY
-306 ELTTLKL
+306 KLTTLKL
-313 GMVWPI
+313 GMVWPL
-319 DEIFVRE
+319 DGKFVKD
-326 WAKGLDKILVVEEKR
+326 WAIGLDLILVVEEKR

-346 QVKEALYG
+346 QVKEALYS
-354 LDSRPQIIGKQ
+354 LETKPQIIGKE
-365 DEEGNVLLPSNGVL
+365 DKDGNILLPSNGVL
-379 DPIIVGK
+379 DPIIVAK
-386 AIANQLIG
+386 TIANNLLG
-394 SSKSEKLENALNL
+394 SLKTEKTTNL
-407 MSIGSRSEANTPAP
+407 LKNLLLDARSEANTPAP
-421 DRIPYFCSGC
+421 ERIPYFCSGC

-450 CHTMAIWMDRATDG
+450 CHTMAMWMDRNTDG

-469 GEGVNWIGQAPFSN
+469 GEGINWVGQAPFSN

-506 AIASNTNITYKI
+506 AVASNTNITYKI

-538 DEIIGELNAA
+538 YEIVNELNAA
-548 GVKRVVGVFDEKEEF
+548 GVQRVVGVFDEKESI
-563 DLNDFRN
+563 DLSYYRK

-586 LASTS
+586 LGSTS

-613 LFPDPDKRIFI
+613 LFPDPNKRIFI
-624 NPEVCEGCGD
+624 NSEVCEGCGD
-634 CGVKSNCVSILPEE
+634 CGIKSNCVSILPEE
-648 TLLGRKRKVDQSS
+648 TELGRKRKIDQSS

-675 FVSVVGAE
+675 FVSVIGAE
-683 IKKKSTEQLTIP
+683 IKKSTTEQLKIP

-725 ALLGMASYIEGKG
+725 ALLGMASHIEGKG

-755 IHCRIADSPEDIS
+755 IHCRIAENPEDIS

-773 SGEADTLI
+773 SGEVHTLI
-781 GGDLLVAAGDK
+781 GGDLLVTAGDK
-792 TLSLLRRGKTKVV
+792 TLSLLRRDRSKVV
-805 CNQMEAITGDFT
+805 CNEMEAITGEFT
-817 RDTEFTLPTDG
+817 RDTEFSLPSDG

-845 DANRISA
+845 DANRISS
-852 KYLGDSIFSNT
+852 KYLGDTIFSNT
-863 VLLGMAYQSQLL
+863 VLLGMAYQSKLL

-881 LLEAIRLNGAAVEGN
+881 LLEAIRLNGAAVDGN
-896 ILAFEMGRYYI
+896 LLAFELGRYYVYQP
-907 HNPEFF
+907 NFF
-913 AGIKVE
+913 QETKVE
-919 ENNHSDYSFES
+919 DINEVDYTFEA
-930 IVSYR
+930 ILSYR

-940 GYQSKNLSK
+940 GYQSKKLAK
-949 KYEALCKKA
+949 KYEQLCNKA
-958 KDLNENLGSSV
+958 KDLNENLGASV

-992 LEDQVKNSFSG
+992 LENQVKNSFSG

-1012 PPLFSKKDKNGHLIK
+1012 PPLFSKRDKNGHLIK
-1027 REFGPWM
+1027 KEFGPWM

-1059 ERVME
+1059 ERLAE

-1069 EYEKDV
+1069 QYERDIDHIIEY
-1075 EYIVENYNQNSHDAC
+1075 YNENNHDAC

-1111 YKSDKI
+1111 GKAEKI
-1117 RSNLKGIISGD
+1117 RSNLKEIISGD

>member
-1 MTINKVSLNDRFDLK
+1 MTINKVSLNDRFDLG
-16 KKIVITSG
+16 KKIVIASG
-24 TQALVRLMLNQAARD
+24 TQALVRLMLNQAKRD
-39 RDHGI
+39 KKNGV

-55 SPLGGVDATFTKAEK
+55 SPLGGVDATFTKAKK
-70 FLKQNNVK
+70 FLRESNIT

-84 EDLAATAIWGSQQ
+84 EDLAATALWGSQQ
-97 TELRNEGKYDGVFGL
+97 TELRNEGKFDGVFGL

-117 PGVDRCGDVFKHSNL
+117 PGVDRCGDVFRHSNL
-132 AGTSKYGGV
+132 AGTSKHGGV

-187 WALSRYAG
+187 WALSRYSG
-195 VWVGIK
+195 LWVGIK

-209 TEVVDA
+209 TEVVNA
-215 SHDRVELVEPNNKN
+215 SYDKVQIVDPLDKD
-229 HEELNIRLGDTPPA
+229 HEDLNIRLGDTPPA

-257 IFARANNV
+257 IFARANSLDIV
-265 NRVDYSPAKKKIGI
+265 HYSPSEKKIGI

-291 ALTLLGINKEESERY
+291 ALTLLGIDREEAENY
-306 ELTTLKL
+306 KLTTLKL

-319 DEIFVRE
+319 DDSFVRE

-354 LDSRPQIIGKQ
+354 MKNSPDIIGKQ
-365 DEEGNVLLPSNGVL
+365 DDNGQLLLPSNGVL

-386 AIANQLIG
+386 AIVDKLIG
-394 SSKSEKLENALNL
+394 SSKSEKLEHLLNSL
-407 MSIGSRSEANTPAP
+407 SIGARSEANTPAP

-469 GEGVNWIGQAPFSN
+469 GEGINWIGQAPFSN
-483 RNHVFQNL
+483 RKHVFQNL

-506 AIASNTNITYKI
+506 AVASNTNITYKI

-538 DEIIGELNAA
+538 DEIIKELNAA

-563 DLNDFRN
+563 DLNHYQK

-613 LFPDPDKRIFI
+613 LFPNPDRRIFI
-624 NPEVCEGCGD
+624 NSEVCEGCGD
-634 CGVKSNCVSILPEE
+634 CGLKSNCVSILPEE
-648 TLLGRKRKVDQSS
+648 TELGRKRKIDQSS

-675 FVSVVGAE
+675 FVSVIGAE
-683 IKKKSTEQLTIP
+683 IKKKATEQLKIPEIP
-695 DIPDVTVPSI
+695 DIMVPSI

-725 ALLGMASYIEGKG
+725 ALLGMASHIEGKG

-755 IHCRIADSPEDIS
+755 IHCRIAESPGDIS

-773 SGEADTLI
+773 SGEAHTLI
-781 GGDLLVAAGDK
+781 GGDLLVTAGDK
-792 TLSLLRRGKTKVV
+792 TLSLLRRDRSKVV
-805 CNQMEAITGDFT
+805 CNEMEAITGDFT
-817 RDTEFTLPTDG
+817 RNTEFTLPSDG
-828 MKLALN
+828 MRLALN
-834 AKVGPDSVQYI
+834 AKVGPDNVQYI
-845 DANRISA
+845 DANGISSR
-852 KYLGDSIFSNT
+852 YLGDTIFSNT
-863 VLLGMAYQSQLL
+863 VLLGMAYQSKLL

-881 LLEAIRLNGAAVEGN
+881 LLEAIKLNGAAVDGN
-896 ILAFEMGRYYI
+896 LLAFELGRYYVY
-907 HNPEFF
+907 NPDFF
-913 AGIKVE
+913 QDTKVE
-919 ENNHSDYSFES
+919 EINRTDYTFEA
-930 IVSYR
+930 ILSYR

-940 GYQSKNLSK
+940 GYQSKKLSR
-949 KYEALCKKA
+949 KYESLCKKA
-958 KDLNENLGSSV
+958 KDLNESLGSAI
-969 ARGYYKLI
+969 ARGYYKLM

-984 VARLHTEY
+984 VARLHSEY
-992 LEDQVKNSFSG
+992 LEGQVKSNFSG

-1012 PPLFSKKDKNGHLIK
+1012 PPVFSKKDKNGHLIK

-1059 ERVME
+1059 ERSQE
-1064 RKLIS
+1064 RKLIR

-1075 EYIVENYNQNSHDAC
+1075 EYILENYDETNHDAC
-1090 INLALLPL
+1090 INLSLLPL
-1098 QIRGFGHVKEQAI
+1098 QIRGFGHVKEEAI
-1111 YKSDKI
+1111 TKSNKI
-1117 RSNLKGIISGD
+1117 RSNLRGIISGD
-1128 HSNQKLSAAE
+1128 SPNQKLSAAE

>member
-215 SHDRVELVEPNNKN
+215 SHDRVELVEPNDKN

-243 REDRLHNKKLRAAK
+243 REDRLHNKKIRAAK
-257 IFARANNV
+257 IFARANKL
-265 NRVDYSPAKKKIGI
+265 NRVDYSPTEKKIGI

-306 ELTTLKL
+306 KLTTLKL

-354 LDSRPQIIGKQ
+354 LDSRPHVIGKQ

-407 MSIGSRSEANTPAP
+407 MSTGSRSEANTPAP

-683 IKKKSTEQLTIP
+683 IKKKSTEQLKIP
-695 DIPDVTVPSI
+695 DIPEVFGPTI
-705 DKTYNIV
+705 DKTFNIV

-755 IHCRIADSPEDIS
+755 IHCRIAESPEDIS

-1039 LLAKGKY
+1039 LLTKGKY

-1064 RKLIS
+1064 RRLIS

>member
-1 MTINKVSLNDRFDLK
+1 MTLNKVSLNDRFDLE
-16 KKIVITSG
+16 KKIVIASG
-24 TQALVRLMLNQAARD
+24 TQALVRLMLNQAVRD
-39 RDHGI
+39 KSQGI

-70 FLKQNNVK
+70 FLNKNNIK

-97 TELRNEGKYDGVFGL
+97 TELRNEGKHDGVFGL

-117 PGVDRCGDVFKHSNL
+117 PGVDRCGDVFRHSNL

-187 WALSRYAG
+187 WALSRYSG
-195 VWVGIK
+195 LWVGVK

-215 SHDRVELVEPNNKN
+215 SFDRVNIVVPEDKY
-229 HEELNIRLGDTPPA
+229 HEELNIRLGDTAPV
-243 REDRLHNKKLRAAK
+243 REDRLHNKKIRAAK
-257 IFARANNV
+257 IFARANSLNTIQ
-265 NRVDYSPAKKKIGI
+265 YSPAKKKLGI

-291 ALTLLGINKEESERY
+291 ALNLLGIGREEAEKY
-306 ELTTLKL
+306 ALTTLKL
-313 GMVWPI
+313 GMVWPLDDGFI
-319 DEIFVRE
+319 KK
-326 WAKGLDKILVVEEKR
+326 WAKGLEKILVVEEKR

-354 LDSRPQIIGKQ
+354 MENSPHIIGKY
-365 DEEGNVLLPSNGVL
+365 DESGELLLPSNGVL
-379 DPIIVGK
+379 DPIIVGQ
-386 AIANQLIG
+386 AIASKLIG
-394 SSKSEKLENALNL
+394 SSKSESLEHSLNS
-407 MSIGSRSEANTPAP
+407 MSAGARSEANTPAP

-450 CHTMAIWMDRATDG
+450 CHTMAIWMDRSTDG

-469 GEGVNWIGQAPFSN
+469 GEGINWVGQAPFSN

-506 AIASNTNITYKI
+506 AIAANTNITYKI

-538 DEIIGELNAA
+538 DEIIKELTAA
-548 GVKRVVGVFDEKEEF
+548 GVKRVVGIFDEKEDF
-563 DLNDFRN
+563 DLNHYRK
-570 LCEMVPRS
+570 LCEMAPRS

-586 LASTS
+586 LVSTS

-613 LFPDPDKRIFI
+613 LFPDPNQRIFI

-634 CGVKSNCVSILPEE
+634 CGIKSNCVSILPEE
-648 TLLGRKRKVDQSS
+648 TVLGRKRKIDQSS
-661 CNKDFSCVNGFCPS
+661 CNKDFSCVSGFCPS

-683 IKKKSTEQLTIP
+683 IKKKSTEQLKLP
-695 DIPDVTVPSI
+695 KIPDVTAPSI

-725 ALLGMASYIEGKG
+725 ALLGMASHIEGKG

-755 IHCRIADSPEDIS
+755 IHCRIANSREDIS

-781 GGDLLVAAGDK
+781 GGDLLVTAGDK
-792 TLSLLRRGKTKVV
+792 TLALLKRDKSSVV
-805 CNQMEAITGDFT
+805 CNEIEAITGEFT
-817 RDTEFTLPTDG
+817 RNTEFKLPSDG

-834 AKVGPDSVQYI
+834 AKVGPDNVQYI
-845 DANRISA
+845 DANRISSR
-852 KYLGDSIFSNT
+852 YLGDSIFSNT
-863 VLLGMAYQSQLL
+863 VLLGMAYQSKLL
-875 PLKRES
+875 PLRRES

-896 ILAFEMGRYYI
+896 LLAFELGRYYVYS
-907 HNPEFF
+907 PDFF
-913 AGIKVE
+913 KETKAQKNTQVD
-919 ENNHSDYSFES
+919 HTFAS
-930 IVSYR
+930 ILSYR

-940 GYQSKNLSK
+940 GYQSKKLSK
-949 KYEALCKKA
+949 KYEALCNKA
-958 KDLNENLGSSV
+958 KDINENLGSAV

-992 LEDQVKNSFSG
+992 LQGQVENSFSG

-1012 PPLFSKKDKNGHLIK
+1012 PPLISKKDKNGHLIK

-1034 FTLMK
+1034 FAVMK
-1039 LLAKGKY
+1039 LLAKGKF
-1046 LRGTWLDP
+1046 LRGTWMDP

-1059 ERVME
+1059 ERSTE
-1064 RKLIS
+1064 RKLIRD
-1069 EYEKDV
+1069 YESDV
-1075 EYIVENYNQNSHDAC
+1075 EYILENYNENNHDAC
-1090 INLALLPL
+1090 INLTLLPL
-1098 QIRGFGHVKEQAI
+1098 QIRGFGHVKEAAI
-1111 YKSDKI
+1111 IKSNKI
-1117 RSNLKGIISGD
+1117 RSNLIGIISGD
-1128 HSNQKLSAAE
+1128 LPNQKLSAAE

>member
-1 MTINKVSLNDRFDLK
+1 MTINKVSLNDRFDIE
-16 KKIVITSG
+16 KKIVIASG
-24 TQALVRLMLNQAARD
+24 TQALVRLMLNQAVRD
-39 RDHGI
+39 RVNGI

-55 SPLGGVDATFTKAEK
+55 SPLGGVDATFTRAEK
-70 FLKQNNVK
+70 FLKKKNIK

-97 TELRNEGKYDGVFGL
+97 TELRNEGKYDGVFSL

-117 PGVDRCGDVFKHSNL
+117 PGVDRCGDVFRHSNL
-132 AGTSKYGGV
+132 AGTSKHGGV

-187 WALSRYAG
+187 WALSRYSG
-195 VWVGIK
+195 LWVGIK

-215 SHDRVELVEPNNKN
+215 AYDRVKIVDPKDKD
-229 HEELNIRLGDTPPA
+229 HEDLNIRLGDTPPA
-243 REDRLHNKKLRAAK
+243 REDRLHNKKLKAAK
-257 IFARANNV
+257 IFARANKLD
-265 NRVDYSPAKKKIGI
+265 RVDYSPSEKKIGI

-291 ALTLLGINKEESERY
+291 ALSLLGIDGKEAEKY
-306 ELTTLKL
+306 KLTTLKL

-319 DEIFVRE
+319 DDGFVKD
-326 WAKGLDKILVVEEKR
+326 WAEGLEKILVVEEKR
-341 GLIEG
+341 GLIES

-354 LDSRPQIIGKQ
+354 MVNSPKIIGKN
-365 DEEGNVLLPSNGVL
+365 DDNGDLLLPSNGVL

-386 AIANQLIG
+386 AIANKLIG
-394 SSKSEKLENALNL
+394 SSKSEKLENALNSI
-407 MSIGSRSEANTPAP
+407 SIGSRSEANTPAP

-438 VPEGSIAYAGIG
+438 IPKGSIAYAGIG

-469 GEGVNWIGQAPFSN
+469 GEGINWIGQAPFSN

-506 AIASNTNITYKI
+506 AVASNANITYKI

-538 DEIIGELNAA
+538 DEIIKELNAA

-563 DLNDFRN
+563 DLNDYRN

-586 LASTS
+586 LASTL

-613 LFPDPDKRIFI
+613 LFPDPNKRIFI
-624 NPEVCEGCGD
+624 NSEVCEGCGD
-634 CGVKSNCVSILPEE
+634 CGIKSNCVSILPEE
-648 TLLGRKRKVDQSS
+648 TELGRKRKIDQSS

-675 FVSVVGAE
+675 FVSVIGAE
-683 IKKKSTEQLTIP
+683 IKKSTTEQLTIP

-725 ALLGMASYIEGKG
+725 ALLGMASHVEGKG

-755 IHCRIADSPEDIS
+755 IHCRIAENPEDIS

-773 SGEADTLI
+773 SGEAHTLI
-781 GGDLLVAAGDK
+781 GGDLLVTAGDK
-792 TLSLLRRGKTKVV
+792 TLSLLRRDRSKVV
-805 CNQMEAITGDFT
+805 CNEMEAITGEFT
-817 RDTEFTLPTDG
+817 RDTEFSLPSDG

-834 AKVGPDSVQYI
+834 AKVGPDNVQYI
-845 DANRISA
+845 DANRISS
-852 KYLGDSIFSNT
+852 KYLGDTIFSNT

-881 LLEAIRLNGAAVEGN
+881 LLEAIRLNGAAVDGN
-896 ILAFEMGRYYI
+896 LLAFELGRYYI
-907 HNPEFF
+907 YRPDFF
-913 AGIKVE
+913 QDSKVKDIKQ
-919 ENNHSDYSFES
+919 SDYTFES
-930 IVSYR
+930 ILAYR

-940 GYQSKNLSK
+940 GYQSEKLAK
-949 KYEALCKKA
+949 KYEELCNKA
-958 KDLNENLGSSV
+958 KDLNENLGASV
-969 ARGYYKLI
+969 ARGYYKLV

-992 LEDQVKNSFSG
+992 LESQVKDSFSG

-1012 PPLFSKKDKNGHLIK
+1012 PPLFSQRDKNGHLIK
-1027 REFGPWM
+1027 KEFGPWM

-1039 LLAKGKY
+1039 VLAKGKY

-1059 ERVME
+1059 ERLTE

-1069 EYEKDV
+1069 QYERDIDHIIKC
-1075 EYIVENYNQNSHDAC
+1075 YNENNHDAC

-1111 YKSDKI
+1111 EKADKI
-1117 RSNLKGIISGD
+1117 RSNLKEIISGD

>member
-215 SHDRVELVEPNNKN
+215 SHDRVELVEPNDKN

-243 REDRLHNKKLRAAK
+243 REDRLHNKKIRAAK
-257 IFARANNV
+257 IFARANKL
-265 NRVDYSPAKKKIGI
+265 NRVDYSPTEKKIGI

-306 ELTTLKL
+306 KLTTLKL

-407 MSIGSRSEANTPAP
+407 MSTGSRSEANTPAP

-683 IKKKSTEQLTIP
+683 IKKKSTEQLKIP
-695 DIPDVTVPSI
+695 DIPEVFGPTI
-705 DKTYNIV
+705 DKTFNIV

-755 IHCRIADSPEDIS
+755 IHCRIAESPEDIS

-1064 RKLIS
+1064 RRLIS

>member
-1 MTINKVSLNDRFDLK
+1 MTVNKVSLNDRFNLE
-16 KKIVITSG
+16 KKIVVASG
-24 TQALVRLMLNQAARD
+24 TQALVRLMLNQAVRD
-39 RDHGI
+39 RDQGI
-44 NSAGLVTGYRG
+44 KSAGLVTGYRG

-70 FLKQNNVK
+70 FLKKNNIK

-84 EDLAATAIWGSQQ
+84 EDLAATAVWGSQQ

-117 PGVDRCGDVFKHSNL
+117 PGVDRCGDVFRHSNL

-187 WALSRYAG
+187 WALSRYSG
-195 VWVGIK
+195 LWVGIK

-215 SHDRVELVEPNNKN
+215 SYDRVNIVIPEDKH
-229 HEELNIRLGDTPPA
+229 HEALNIRLGDTAQA

-257 IFARANNV
+257 IFARDNNL
-265 NRVDYSPAKKKIGI
+265 NRIHYSPVEKKIGI

-291 ALTLLGINKEESERY
+291 ALSLLGIDAEEAEKY
-306 ELTTLKL
+306 KLTTLKL
-313 GMVWPI
+313 GMVWPL
-319 DEIFVRE
+319 DNNFVKN
-326 WAKGLDKILVVEEKR
+326 WAKGLEKILVVEEKR

-354 LDSRPQIIGKQ
+354 VEDSPHIIGKLDQ
-365 DEEGNVLLPSNGVL
+365 NGKLLLPSNGVL

-386 AIANQLIG
+386 AIVDELIG
-394 SSKSEKLENALNL
+394 SSKSENLEHLLNSL
-407 MSIGSRSEANTPAP
+407 SNDARSEANTPAP

-469 GEGVNWIGQAPFSN
+469 GEGVNWVGQAPFSN
-483 RNHVFQNL
+483 RQHVFQNL

-506 AIASNTNITYKI
+506 AVASNTNITYKI

-538 DEIIGELNAA
+538 DEIIKELNAA
-548 GVKRVVGVFDEKEEF
+548 GVGRVVGVFDEKEEF
-563 DLNDFRN
+563 DLNHYRK

-578 ELMRIQEE
+578 ELMRVQEE

-624 NPEVCEGCGD
+624 NSEVCEGCGD
-634 CGVKSNCVSILPEE
+634 CGLKSNCVSILPEE
-648 TLLGRKRKVDQSS
+648 TALGRKRKIDQSS
-661 CNKDFSCVNGFCPS
+661 CNKDFSCVSGFCPS
-675 FVSVVGAE
+675 FVSVIGAE
-683 IKKKSTEQLTIP
+683 VKKKSTEQLKLP
-695 DIPDVTVPSI
+695 NIPDVTVPSI
-705 DKTYNIV
+705 DNTFNIV

-725 ALLGMASYIEGKG
+725 ALLGMASHIEGKG

-755 IHCRIADSPEDIS
+755 IHCRIAKSPGDIS

-781 GGDLLVAAGDK
+781 GGDLLVTAGGK
-792 TLSLLRRGKTKVV
+792 TLSLLKRDRSKVV
-805 CNQMEAITGDFT
+805 CNEMEAITGDFT
-817 RDTEFTLPTDG
+817 RNTEFNLPTDG

-845 DANRISA
+845 DANSISSR
-852 KYLGDSIFSNT
+852 YLGDSIFSNT
-863 VLLGMAYQSQLL
+863 VLLGMAYQSKLL

-881 LLEAIRLNGAAVEGN
+881 LLEAIRLNGAAVDGN
-896 ILAFEMGRYYI
+896 LLAFELGRYYVY
-907 HNPEFF
+907 NRDFF
-913 AGIKVE
+913 QETKVE
-919 ENNHSDYSFES
+919 EDNQADYTFEA
-930 IVSYR
+930 ILSYR
-935 SKRLE
+935 SKRLV
-940 GYQSKNLSK
+940 GYQSKKLSK
-949 KYEALCKKA
+949 KYESLCKKA
-958 KDLNENLGSSV
+958 KELDENLGSAI

-1003 YKQLRFNLA
+1003 YKKLRFNLA

-1027 REFGPWM
+1027 REFGSWM

-1039 LLAKGKY
+1039 LLANGKY

-1059 ERVME
+1059 ERLIE
-1064 RKLIS
+1064 RKLIN
-1069 EYEKDV
+1069 EYESDV
-1075 EYIVENYNQNSHDAC
+1075 EYILKNYNENNHDAC
-1090 INLALLPL
+1090 INLTLLPL
-1098 QIRGFGHVKEQAI
+1098 QIRGFGHVKEEAI
-1111 YKSDKI
+1111 TKANKI
-1117 RSNLKGIISGD
+1117 RTNLLGIISGNYP
-1128 HSNQKLSAAE
+1128 SKKLSAAE

>member
-1 MTINKVSLNDRFDLK
+1 MTINKVSLNDRFNLE
-16 KKIVITSG
+16 KKIVIASG
-24 TQALVRLMLNQAARD
+24 TQALVRLMLNQATRD
-39 RDHGI
+39 KGQGI

-55 SPLGGVDATFTKAEK
+55 SPLGGVDATFSKAGK
-70 FLKQNNVK
+70 FLKENNIK

-84 EDLAATAIWGSQQ
+84 EDLAATALWGSQQ

-117 PGVDRCGDVFKHSNL
+117 PGVDRCGDVFRHSNL

-187 WALSRYAG
+187 WALSRYSG
-195 VWVGIK
+195 LWVGIK

-215 SHDRVELVEPNNKN
+215 SHDRVNITVPHDKD

-243 REDRLHNKKLRAAK
+243 REDRLHNKKVRAAK
-257 IFARANNV
+257 IFARANNI
-265 NRVDYSPAKKKIGI
+265 NSIHYSPVDKKIGI

-291 ALTLLGINKEESERY
+291 ALSLLGIDKEESEKY
-306 ELTTLKL
+306 SLTTLKL
-313 GMVWPI
+313 GMVWPLDDGFI
-319 DEIFVRE
+319 KK
-326 WAKGLDKILVVEEKR
+326 WAKGLEKILVVEEKR

-354 LDSRPQIIGKQ
+354 MEDGPLIIGKC
-365 DEEGNVLLPSNGVL
+365 DENGELLLPSNGVL
-379 DPIIVGK
+379 DPIIVGE
-386 AIANQLIG
+386 AIANKLIG
-394 SSKSEKLENALNL
+394 SSKSEKLEHSLNAL
-407 MSIGSRSEANTPAP
+407 SYDARSEANTPAP

-450 CHTMAIWMDRATDG
+450 CHTMAMWMDRATDG

-469 GEGVNWIGQAPFSN
+469 GEGINWVGQAPFSN
-483 RNHVFQNL
+483 RSHVFQNL

-506 AIASNTNITYKI
+506 AVASNTNITYKI

-538 DEIIGELNAA
+538 DEIITELNAA
-548 GVKRVVGVFDEKEEF
+548 GVKRVVGIFDEKEEF
-563 DLNDFRN
+563 DLSLYQK

-578 ELMRIQEE
+578 ELMRVQEE

-606 RRRRKKG
+606 RRRRKRG
-613 LFPDPDKRIFI
+613 LFPDPDRRIFI
-624 NPEVCEGCGD
+624 NSEVCEGCGD
-634 CGVKSNCVSILPEE
+634 CGVQSNCVSILPEE
-648 TLLGRKRKVDQSS
+648 TELGRKRKIDQSS
-661 CNKDFSCVNGFCPS
+661 CNKDFSCVGGFCPS
-675 FVSVVGAE
+675 FVSVIGAE
-683 IKKKSTEQLTIP
+683 IKKKSTEQLKLPNIP
-695 DIPDVTVPSI
+695 DITTPI
-705 DKTYNIV
+705 INKTYNIV

-725 ALLGMASYIEGKG
+725 ALLGMASHIEGKG

-755 IHCRIADSPEDIS
+755 IHCRIANRPEDIS

-781 GGDLLVAAGDK
+781 GGDLLVTAGDK
-792 TLSLLRRGKTKVV
+792 TLSLLKRDKSNVV
-805 CNQMEAITGDFT
+805 CNEIEAITGDFT
-817 RDTEFTLPTDG
+817 RNTEFNLPTDG

-834 AKVGPDSVQYI
+834 AKVGPDNVQYI
-845 DANRISA
+845 DANKISSR
-852 KYLGDSIFSNT
+852 YLGDSIFSNT
-863 VLLGMAYQSQLL
+863 VLLGMAYQSKLL
-875 PLKRES
+875 PLKKES
-881 LLEAIRLNGAAVEGN
+881 LLEAIRLNAAAVDGN
-896 ILAFEMGRYYI
+896 LLAFELGRYYVY
-907 HNPEFF
+907 NPGFF
-913 AGIKVE
+913 QEAKVE
-919 ENNHSDYSFES
+919 ENNPDDYTFDS
-930 IVSYR
+930 ILSYR

-940 GYQSKNLSK
+940 RYQGKKLSK

-958 KDLNENLGSSV
+958 RGLNENLGSAI
-969 ARGYYKLI
+969 ARGYYKLV

-992 LEDQVKNSFSG
+992 LEGQIKNSFSG

-1012 PPLFSKKDKNGHLIK
+1012 PPLLSKKDKNGHLIK

-1039 LLAKGKY
+1039 ILAKGKY

-1059 ERVME
+1059 ERLME
-1064 RKLIS
+1064 RKLIR
-1069 EYEKDV
+1069 EYERDV
-1075 EYIVENYNQNSHDAC
+1075 EYILENYNENNHDAC
-1090 INLALLPL
+1090 INLTLLPL
-1098 QIRGFGHVKEQAI
+1098 QIRGFGHVKEDAI
-1111 YKSDKI
+1111 AKSIKI
-1117 RSNLKGIISGD
+1117 RSNLIGIISGD
-1128 HSNQKLSAAE
+1128 YSDQKLSAAE

>member
-1 MTINKVSLNDRFDLK
+1 MTANRVSLNDRFDLE
-16 KKIVITSG
+16 KKIVIASG
-24 TQALVRLMLNQAARD
+24 TQALVRLMLNQAVRD
-39 RDHGI
+39 KNNGI

-70 FLKQNNVK
+70 FLKKNNIK

-97 TELRNEGKYDGVFGL
+97 TELHNEGIYDGVFGL

-117 PGVDRCGDVFKHSNL
+117 PGVDRCGDVFRHSNL

-187 WALSRYAG
+187 WSLSRYSG
-195 VWVGIK
+195 LWVGIK

-215 SHDRVELVEPNNKN
+215 AYDRVKIVDPEDKE

-257 IFARANNV
+257 IFARANKLD
-265 NRVDYSPAKKKIGI
+265 RVDYLPTEKKIGI

-291 ALTLLGINKEESERY
+291 ALSLLGIDRNEAEKY
-306 ELTTLKL
+306 KLTTLKL

-319 DEIFVRE
+319 DDGFVKE
-326 WAKGLDKILVVEEKR
+326 WADGLDKILVVEEKR
-341 GLIEG
+341 GLIES

-354 LDSRPQIIGKQ
+354 TLNSPKIIGKH
-365 DEEGNVLLPSNGVL
+365 DDNGELLLPSNGVL

-386 AIANQLIG
+386 AIANKLIG
-394 SSKSEKLENALNL
+394 SSKSEKLENAINS

-438 VPEGSIAYAGIG
+438 IPEGSIAYAGIG

-469 GEGVNWIGQAPFSN
+469 GEGINWIGQAPFSN

-506 AIASNTNITYKI
+506 AVASNANITYKI

-538 DEIIGELNAA
+538 YEIIKELNAA

-563 DLNDFRN
+563 DLNDYRN

-586 LASTS
+586 LSSTL

-613 LFPDPDKRIFI
+613 LFPDPNKRIFI
-624 NPEVCEGCGD
+624 NSEVCEGCGD
-634 CGVKSNCVSILPEE
+634 CGIKSNCVSILPEE
-648 TLLGRKRKVDQSS
+648 TELGRKRKIDQSS

-675 FVSVVGAE
+675 FVSVIGAE
-683 IKKKSTEQLTIP
+683 IKKSTTEQLTIP
-695 DIPDVTVPSI
+695 DIPDVPVPSI

-755 IHCRIADSPEDIS
+755 IHCRIAENPEDIS

-773 SGEADTLI
+773 SGEAHTLI
-781 GGDLLVAAGDK
+781 GGDLLVTAGDK
-792 TLSLLRRGKTKVV
+792 TLSLLRRDRSKVV
-805 CNQMEAITGDFT
+805 CNEMEAITGEFT
-817 RDTEFTLPTDG
+817 RDTEFTLPSDG

-834 AKVGPDSVQYI
+834 ARVGPDSVQYI
-845 DANRISA
+845 DANRISS
-852 KYLGDSIFSNT
+852 KYLGDTIFSNT
-863 VLLGMAYQSQLL
+863 VLLGMAYQSKLL

-881 LLEAIRLNGAAVEGN
+881 LLEAIRLNGAAVDGN
-896 ILAFEMGRYYI
+896 LLAFELGRYYVYQ
-907 HNPEFF
+907 PDFF
-913 AGIKVE
+913 QEIKVKDIKQAD
-919 ENNHSDYSFES
+919 HTFES
-930 IVSYR
+930 ILDYR

-940 GYQSKNLSK
+940 GYQSEKLAR
-949 KYEALCKKA
+949 KYEELCNKA
-958 KDLNENLGSSV
+958 KDVNKNLGASV
-969 ARGYYKLI
+969 ARGYYKVL

-992 LEDQVKNSFSG
+992 LENQVKDSFSG

-1012 PPLFSKKDKNGHLIK
+1012 PPLFSKRDKNGHLIK

-1054 FHFTK
+1054 FHFTR
-1059 ERVME
+1059 ERLTE

-1075 EYIVENYNQNSHDAC
+1075 EYIMENYNEKNHDTC
-1090 INLALLPL
+1090 VNLALLPL

-1111 YKSDKI
+1111 TKSDKI
-1117 RSNLKGIISGD
+1117 RSNLKEIISGD

>member
-1 MTINKVSLNDRFDLK
+1 MTNNKVSLNDRFDLGK
-16 KKIVITSG
+16 KVVIASG
-24 TQALVRLMLNQAARD
+24 TQALVRLMLNQAKRD
-39 RDHGI
+39 KENGV

-55 SPLGGVDATFTKAEK
+55 SPLGGVDATFTKAKK
-70 FLKQNNVK
+70 FLKKSNIT

-84 EDLAATAIWGSQQ
+84 EDLAATALWGSQQ
-97 TELRNEGKYDGVFGL
+97 TELRNEGKFDGVFGL

-117 PGVDRCGDVFKHSNL
+117 PGVDRCGDVFRHSNL
-132 AGTSKYGGV
+132 AGTSKHGGV

-187 WALSRYAG
+187 WALSRYSG
-195 VWVGIK
+195 LWVGIK

-215 SHDRVELVEPNNKN
+215 SYNKVQIVDPKDKDY
-229 HEELNIRLGDTPPA
+229 EDLNIRLGDTPPA
-243 REDRLHNKKLRAAK
+243 REDRLHNKKIRAAK
-257 IFARANNV
+257 IFARANNL
-265 NRVDYSPAKKKIGI
+265 NRVHYSPAEKKIGI

-291 ALTLLGINKEESERY
+291 ALSLLGIDKEEAENY
-306 ELTTLKL
+306 KLTTLKL

-319 DEIFVRE
+319 DDSYVRE
-326 WAKGLDKILVVEEKR
+326 WAKGLKKILVVEEKR

-354 LDSRPQIIGKQ
+354 MENSPDIIGKQ
-365 DEEGNVLLPSNGVL
+365 DENGGFLLPSNGVL
-379 DPIIVGK
+379 DPIMVGK
-386 AIANQLIG
+386 AIADKLIG
-394 SSKSEKLENALNL
+394 SSKSEKLEHLLNSL
-407 MSIGSRSEANTPAP
+407 SIGTRSESNTPAP

-469 GEGVNWIGQAPFSN
+469 GEGINWIGQAPFSN

-506 AIASNTNITYKI
+506 AVASNTNITYKI

-538 DEIIGELNAA
+538 DEIIKELNAA

-563 DLNDFRN
+563 DLNRYQT

-586 LASTS
+586 LVLTS

-613 LFPDPDKRIFI
+613 LFPNPDRRIFI
-624 NPEVCEGCGD
+624 NSEVCEGCGD

-648 TLLGRKRKVDQSS
+648 TELGRKRKIDQSS

-675 FVSVVGAE
+675 FVSVIGAE
-683 IKKKSTEQLTIP
+683 IKKKTTEQLKIPEIP
-695 DIPDVTVPSI
+695 DIIVPSI

-725 ALLGMASYIEGKG
+725 ALLGMASHIEGKG

-755 IHCRIADSPEDIS
+755 IHCRIAESPGDIS

-773 SGEADTLI
+773 SGEAHTLI
-781 GGDLLVAAGDK
+781 GGDLLVTAGDK
-792 TLSLLRRGKTKVV
+792 TLSLLRRDRSKVV
-805 CNQMEAITGDFT
+805 CNEMEAITGDFT
-817 RDTEFTLPTDG
+817 RNTEFTLPSDG

-834 AKVGPDSVQYI
+834 AKVGPDNVQYI
-845 DANRISA
+845 DANRISS
-852 KYLGDSIFSNT
+852 KYLGDTIFSNT
-863 VLLGMAYQSQLL
+863 VLLGMAYQSKLL

-881 LLEAIRLNGAAVEGN
+881 LLEAIRLNGAAVDGN
-896 ILAFEMGRYYI
+896 LLAFELGRYYV
-907 HNPEFF
+907 HKPDFF
-913 AGIKVE
+913 QDTKVE
-919 ENNHSDYSFES
+919 ENNRTDYTFDS
-930 IVSYR
+930 ILSYR

-940 GYQSKNLSK
+940 GYQSKKLSR
-949 KYEALCKKA
+949 KYESLCKKA
-958 KDLNENLGSSV
+958 KDLNENLGSSI

-984 VARLHTEY
+984 VARLHAEY
-992 LEDQVKNSFSG
+992 LEDQVKNNFSG

-1034 FTLMK
+1034 FPLMK

-1059 ERVME
+1059 ERLKE

-1075 EYIVENYNQNSHDAC
+1075 EYIFQNYNENNHDAC
-1090 INLALLPL
+1090 INLTLLPL
-1098 QIRGFGHVKEQAI
+1098 QIRGFGHVKEEAI
-1111 YKSDKI
+1111 TKSNKI
-1117 RSNLKGIISGD
+1117 RSNLKEIISGD
-1128 HSNQKLSAAE
+1128 RPNQKLSAAE

>member
-215 SHDRVELVEPNNKN
+215 SHDRVELVEPNDKN

-243 REDRLHNKKLRAAK
+243 REDRLHNKKIRAAK
-257 IFARANNV
+257 IFARANKL
-265 NRVDYSPAKKKIGI
+265 NRVDYSPTEKKIGI

-306 ELTTLKL
+306 KLTTLKL

-354 LDSRPQIIGKQ
+354 LDSRPHVIGKQ

-407 MSIGSRSEANTPAP
+407 MSTGSRSEANTPAP

-683 IKKKSTEQLTIP
+683 IKKKSTEQLKIP
-695 DIPDVTVPSI
+695 DIPEVFGPTI
-705 DKTYNIV
+705 DKTFNIV

-755 IHCRIADSPEDIS
+755 IHCRIAESPEDIS

-896 ILAFEMGRYYI
+896 LLAFEMGRYYI

-1064 RKLIS
+1064 RRLIS